1 MATTILGPHYDRHD
15 RLVRV
20 ASVID
25 FLFGLLY
32 ALLGLRFV
40 LVLIEARRTDFVR
53 FIESITNPF
62 FAPFRGI
69 LPSET
74 LDGTHP
80 IAWSIVAA
88 FVAYLLLHGVVRALL
103 RLIDRA

>member
-25 FLFGLLY
+25 F
-32 ALLGLRFV
+32 
-40 LVLIEARRTDFVR
+40 LIEARRTDFVR